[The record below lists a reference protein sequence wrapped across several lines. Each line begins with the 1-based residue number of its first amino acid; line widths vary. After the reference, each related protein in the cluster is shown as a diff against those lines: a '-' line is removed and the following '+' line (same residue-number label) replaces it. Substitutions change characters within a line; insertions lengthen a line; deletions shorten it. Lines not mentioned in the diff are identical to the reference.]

1 MYLHTFILC
10 VGMYLGKCSR
20 CVYVVCGGGGR
31 DVCTEAG
38 GESWVFCSIA
48 LSYSLEGRSSLNLEL
63 GLQSLGPSEPSAS
76 VHHSPGVTDACA

>member
-1 MYLHTFILC
+1 MYLHTYLFC
-10 VGMYLGKCSR
+10 VWVCTWVSVVDVYMW
-20 CVYVVCGGGGR
+20 CVWGGR